1 MEIVQTVEKVSQI
14 SSEEGKNVA
23 VTKLAHELDEEE
35 AHFLEELGVN
45 AAQRAE
51 TEQVKLFWP

>member
-35 AHFLEELGVN
+35 AHLLEELGVN